1 MMLRFPGQSGK
12 RGNNEEKPGFEFIPV
27 SAVYPNP
34 YQPRKYFSQKSIQ
47 ELADSIRQIG
57 LLQPIN
63 VRRCGDGKYELIAG
77 ERRLRACKLAGLSY
91 VKALITS
98 TLSDQELA
106 SIAMIENLQ
115 RENLHFFEEAEGY
128 QSLLREH
135 GFTQEELAKK
145 LSKNQSTIA
154 NKLRI
159 LKLTRN
165 VKDKIL
171 TTGLSERHARALLRL
186 HNEKAQ
192 LELVD
197 KIAGEG
203 LSVKATED
211 LVEKELKKLYGEE
224 TKPQR
229 GAFRI
234 KCSDAVYINTLKK
247 SLAKIHALGVN
258 TDLCYEQKDGY
269 LEVVIRIEK

>member
-12 RGNNEEKPGFEFIPV
+12 RGNKEEKPGFEFIPV

-224 TKPQR
+224 PKPQR

>member
-1 MMLRFPGQSGK
+1 MSKPDKKAANQ
-12 RGNNEEKPGFEFIPV
+12 KPGKIVLLPV
-27 SAVYPNP
+27 EQIEPSPFQARTAFDETEIAALAV
-34 YQPRKYFSQKSIQ
+34 SILQ
-47 ELADSIRQIG
+47 NG
-57 LLQPIN
+57 LLQPIS
-63 VRRCGDGKYELIAG
+63 VRKTGYHKYQLVAG

-197 KIAGEG
+197 KVAGEG

-224 TKPQR
+224 PKPQR

>member
-1 MMLRFPGQSGK
+1 MLKFPGQSTRRSK
-12 RGNNEEKPGFEFIPV
+12 EEAKQDFELIPI
-27 SAVYPNP
+27 SMIYPNP
-34 YQPRKYFSQKSIQ
+34 YQPRKYFSEKSIR
-47 ELADSIRQIG
+47 ELTDSIRQIG

-77 ERRLRACKLAGLSY
+77 ERRLRACKMAGLNY
-91 VKALITS
+91 IKALISTS
-98 TLSDQELA
+98 LADKEIA

-135 GFTQEELAKK
+135 GFTQEELANR

-159 LKLTRN
+159 LKLSRA
-165 VKDKIL
+165 VKERIL
-171 TTGLSERHARALLRL
+171 SAGLSERHARALLRL
-186 HNEKAQ
+186 HNEAAQ
-192 LELVD
+192 IELIEKV
-197 KIAGEG
+197 AGEG

-224 TKPQR
+224 AKPQE
-229 GAFRI
+229 GNFKM
-234 KCSDAVYINTLKK
+234 KCNYNLYVNTLRR
-247 SLAKIHALGVN
+247 SLAKIQMLGVK
-258 TDLCYEQKDGY
+258 TDLQYVDKGDF
-269 LEVVIRIEK
+269 LEVTIKIDK

>member
-12 RGNNEEKPGFEFIPV
+12 RGNKEEKPGFEFIPV

-197 KIAGEG
+197 KVAGEG

-224 TKPQR
+224 PKPQR

>member
-1 MMLRFPGQSGK
+1 MLKFPGQSTK
-12 RGNNEEKPGFEFIPV
+12 HSKEETKQDFELIPI
-27 SAVYPNP
+27 STIYPNP
-34 YQPRKYFSQKSIQ
+34 YQPRKYFSERSIR

-77 ERRLRACKLAGLSY
+77 ERRLRACKMAGLTY
-91 VKALITS
+91 IKALITTS
-98 TLSDQELA
+98 LADKEIA

-135 GFTQEELAKK
+135 GFTQEELANK

-159 LKLTRN
+159 LKLSRA
-165 VKDKIL
+165 VKERIL
-171 TTGLSERHARALLRL
+171 TAGLSERHARALLRL
-186 HNEKAQ
+186 HNEAAQ
-192 LELVD
+192 IELIEKV
-197 KIAGEG
+197 AGEG

-224 TKPQR
+224 AKPQE
-229 GAFRI
+229 GSFKM
-234 KCSDAVYINTLKK
+234 KCNYNLYINTLRR
-247 SLAKIHALGVN
+247 SLAKIQALGVGTN
-258 TDLCYEQKDGY
+258 LQYADKGDF
-269 LEVVIRIEK
+269 LEVTTKIEK

>member
-192 LELVD
+192 PS
-197 KIAGEG
+197 G
-203 LSVKATED
+203 LRVTE
-211 LVEKELKKLYGEE
+211 
-224 TKPQR
+224 
-229 GAFRI
+229 
-234 KCSDAVYINTLKK
+234 
-247 SLAKIHALGVN
+247 
-258 TDLCYEQKDGY
+258 
-269 LEVVIRIEK
+269 

>member
-1 MMLRFPGQSGK
+1 MMLRFTGQSGK

-224 TKPQR
+224 PKPQR

>member
-1 MMLRFPGQSGK
+1 ML
-12 RGNNEEKPGFEFIPV
+12 
-27 SAVYPNP
+27 
-34 YQPRKYFSQKSIQ
+34 SQKSIQ

-224 TKPQR
+224 PKPQR